1 VTLKDVLLCAGF
13 SLALPIG
20 QTLFKFAAVN
30 NARLSGPVLVKLVTN
45 VPLIGAFAW
54 YGVTALFWFYILTR
68 VPLSIAYAF
77 SIVGSGLVP
86 LVAWL
91 VFKEPLDWR
100 FALGY
105 LLMLGGFAVIMQGH
119 QGRLVG

>member
-1 VTLKDVLLCAGF
+1 MIAAKDMLLCAGF

-30 NARLSGPVLVKLVTN
+30 NERLSGPLAVRLVTN
-45 VPLIGAFAW
+45 LPLMAAFAW
-54 YGVTALFWFYILTR
+54 YGLTALIWFYILTR
-68 VPLSIAYAF
+68 IPLSVAYPF

-105 LLMLGGFAVIMQGH
+105 LLMLTGFAVIMQG
-119 QGRLVG
+119 QRG

>member
-1 VTLKDVLLCAGF
+1 VTLKDALLCGGF
-13 SLALPIG
+13 SLAMPIG
-20 QTLFKFAAVN
+20 QTLFKFAAVAN
-30 NARLSGPVLVKLVTN
+30 TKMTGPLVLRVVTN
-45 VPLIGAFAW
+45 LPLLGAFAW

-68 VPLSIAYAF
+68 VPLSVAYSF

-100 FALGY
+100 FAVGY
-105 LLMLGGFAVIMQGH
+105 LLMLSGFAVIMQG
-119 QGRLVG
+119 QRALSAG

>member
-1 VTLKDVLLCAGF
+1 MILKDALMCAGF
-13 SLALPIG
+13 SLAMPIG

-30 NARLSGPVLVKLVTN
+30 NARMSGPLLLKLATN
-45 VPLIGAFAW
+45 VPLIAAFAW

-100 FALGY
+100 FAVGY
-105 LLMLGGFAVIMQGH
+105 LLMLAGFAVIMQG
-119 QGRLVG
+119 QRAVVAG

>member
-1 VTLKDVLLCAGF
+1 VNLKDVALCAGF

-30 NARLSGPVLVKLVTN
+30 NARLNGPVLMRLVTN

-54 YGVTALFWFYILTR
+54 YGLTALFWFYILTR
-68 VPLSIAYAF
+68 VPLSLAYAF

-86 LVAWL
+86 LIAWL

-100 FALGY
+100 FAVGY
-105 LLMLGGFAVIMQGH
+105 LLMLAGFAVIMQG
-119 QGRLVG
+119 QRAIG

>member
-1 VTLKDVLLCAGF
+1 MNLKDVLLCGGF

-30 NARLSGPVLVKLVTN
+30 NEKLSGPLVMRLVTN
-45 VPLIGAFAW
+45 LPLLGAFAW
-54 YGVTALFWFYILTR
+54 YGLTALFWFYILTR
-68 VPLSIAYAF
+68 VPLSVAYSF

-100 FALGY
+100 FPVGY
-105 LLMLGGFAVIMQGH
+105 LLMLTGFAVIMTGQ
-119 QGRLVG
+119 RAVVG

>member
-1 VTLKDVLLCAGF
+1 VNLKDVALCAGF

-30 NARLSGPVLVKLVTN
+30 NARLQGPLLVKLVTN

-54 YGVTALFWFYILTR
+54 YGMTALFWFYILTR
-68 VPLSIAYAF
+68 VPLSLAYAF

-100 FALGY
+100 FGVGY
-105 LLMLGGFAVIMQGH
+105 LLMLAGFAVIMQG
-119 QGRLVG
+119 QRALG